1 MGDWKIIWQYV
12 PISYETEL
20 GILEGITQKIIIPN
34 NLNSE
39 QIKIKF
45 HNLYGTEKLEI
56 EEVTVGKLKSGDEG
70 ISDIKTVT
78 YKGNKRINLEVGETF
93 WSDVMI

>member
-1 MGDWKIIWQYV
+1 MDDWKIIWQYI

-20 GILEGITQKIIIPN
+20 GILEDITQKIIIPN

-45 HNLYGTEKLEI
+45 HNLYGTEKL
-56 EEVTVGKLKSGDEG
+56 
-70 ISDIKTVT
+70 
-78 YKGNKRINLEVGETF
+78 
-93 WSDVMI
+93 